1 MGNLKN
7 ITVIPARAR
16 IGNTVTAEDKPKLRV
31 AAYCR
36 VSTDSEEQATSY
48 EAQVEH
54 YTNYIKGNSEWELAG
69 IYAEIIVPYMIRLR
83 FRDFVKECKNLLI
96 YRLSHTEGCAKV
108 LFFCP
113 LFSTDY
119 FERVQLSVHD
129 GNFAHPYNDE
139 AVP

>member
-1 MGNLKN
+1 M
-7 ITVIPARAR
+7 
-16 IGNTVTAEDKPKLRV
+16 

-36 VSTDSEEQATSY
+36 VSTDQEEQLLSY
-48 EAQVEH
+48 ENQVNY
-54 YTNYIKGNSEWELAG
+54 YTNYISENPLYEYAG
-69 IYAEIIVPYMIRLR
+69 TYAEIIVPYMIRLR

>member
-1 MGNLKN
+1 MEAIARNVR
-7 ITVIPARAR
+7 VIPANPMLTPTGRPR
-16 IGNTVTAEDKPKLRV
+16 SQKERV

-36 VSTDSEEQATSY
+36 VSTDEKDQINSFNAQKTYYEQKINESP
-48 EAQVEH
+48 
-54 YTNYIKGNSEWELAG
+54 EWTLAG
-69 IYAEIIVPYMIRLR
+69 IFAEIIVPYMIRLR